1 MTRRVPEATLLT
13 VADTVKRIGFPIHTK
28 KRIAG
33 LRMSAT
39 DAEWSTGD
47 GPSVE
52 GPLASLIL
60 VMAGRKAP
68 LEDLSGEGVKA
79 LRPRM

>member
-1 MTRRVPEATLLT
+1 VPKATLLT
-13 VADTVKRIGFPIHTK
+13 VADTVKRIGFPIQTK

-33 LRMSAT
+33 LRISAT
-39 DAEWSTGD
+39 DSEWSTGD

-68 LEDLSGEGVKA
+68 LEDLSGEGAQILHARV
-79 LRPRM
+79 

>member
-1 MTRRVPEATLLT
+1 MPPATLLT
-13 VADTVKRIGFPIHTK
+13 VADTVKGIGFPIQAK

-33 LRMSAT
+33 LRISAT
-39 DAEWSTGD
+39 DSDWSAGR
-47 GPSVE
+47 GAPVE

-68 LEDLSGEGVKA
+68 LDDLSGTGTPT
-79 LRPRM
+79 LRARM

>member
-1 MTRRVPEATLLT
+1 MPDATLTT
-13 VADTVKRIGFPIHTK
+13 VADTVSHIDFPLQAK

-33 LRMSAT
+33 LRLSDLGT
-39 DAEWSTGD
+39 GWSTGE
-47 GPSVE
+47 GPDVE

-68 LEDLSGEGVKA
+68 LEDLSGDGLPA
-79 LRPRM
+79 LRARM